1 MILFQLGEVYATPS
15 ALEAIQDANKKPIH
29 FLRRHVRGDWG
40 DLGEDDKNE
49 NACSVRSGARIF
61 SSYNLPSGLKLW
73 VITEAVNDQGERAS
87 TCLLLPFEY

>member
-15 ALEAIQDANKKPIH
+15 ALEAIQDADKTPIH

-40 DLGEDDKNE
+40 DLSEDDKNE
-49 NACSVRSGARIF
+49 NACAVRSGARIF
-61 SSYNLPSGLKLW
+61 SSYNLPSGLKVW
-73 VITEAVNDQGERAS
+73 VITEAVNDQGDRAS